1 MSLQHSAAI
10 EASPNSAIG
19 VPETE
24 LRSRASSVG
33 LGMRRERRVFSR
45 PGVGP
50 TPPGFTGLSRFHYF
64 NGALSSPVAPPP
76 PLRRARNGLTGGGG
90 LFGARAAP
98 LAAAP

>member
-33 LGMRRERRVFSR
+33 LGMRRERRFFSGMAVGLPPTGFTCFSR
-45 PGVGP
+45 
-50 TPPGFTGLSRFHYF
+50 FYFF
-64 NGALSSPVAPPP
+64 NGAVFFPLAVPS
-76 PLRRARNGLTGGGG
+76 PLRLGGIVFTGGVGLVGSQKLLAGG
-90 LFGARAAP
+90 RP
-98 LAAAP
+98 